1 MKKIT
6 FLALLTAMCIT
17 YFFYYQSNKEN
28 IISNN
33 LVVGI
38 SPDYPPYAQIDLE
51 TGEIVGLEVDVI
63 KEIAQRLD
71 KNLII
76 KDLPFNSLIIELLSG
91 QIDIIAAGL
100 SPSEERKK
108 TVLFSHPY
116 IDNDNIIIVTKKSHP
131 TITKL
136 EDLYNKHVAV
146 NIGYT
151 SDSFLSKYPEIQLI
165 RLKYPSDGVLALN
178 AGSVDAFATSQAN
191 FDSFLEQS
199 VFTETKQEQDHDY
212 QFFNLPMSADAC
224 ALAYT
229 KNNSKL
235 QTEIDV
241 AIDAMVADGTMGAIK
256 KKWGFND

>member
-6 FLALLTAMCIT
+6 IVALLAALCIA
-17 YFFYYQSNKEN
+17 YFFYQESPSTNN
-28 IISNN
+28 VQVNNN

-38 SPDYPPYAQIDLE
+38 SPDYPPYAQINLE

-63 KEIAQRLD
+63 KEIAQRLH

-76 KDLPFNSLIIELLSG
+76 KDMPFNSLIIELLSG

-108 TVLFSHPY
+108 TVIFSHPY
-116 IDNDNIIIVTKKSHP
+116 IDNDNVVVVTKKSHP
-131 TITKL
+131 AITSL
-136 EDLYNKHVAV
+136 EDLYNKQVAV

-151 SDSFLSKYPEIQLI
+151 SDSFLSQYPQIKLV
-165 RLKYPSDGVLALN
+165 RLESASDGALALN
-178 AGSVDAFATSQAN
+178 SDSVDAFATSQAS
-191 FDSFLEQS
+191 FDSFLD
-199 VFTETKQEQDHDY
+199 KQEQDHDY
-212 QFFNLPMSADAC
+212 QFFTLPMSADAC

-235 QTEIDV
+235 QAEIDTV
-241 AIDAMVADGTMGAIK
+241 IDAMVADGTMRTIK
-256 KKWGFND
+256 NKWGFND